1 MGNIKKKI
9 RLRAWE
15 GGGVE
20 STPLQFTEN
29 LEYFICNNATIKLFG
44 RTKLRIPLY
53 FSIFRHL
60 IINSIHYMYFK
71 RVDYDSRVRNDFIC
85 ANVPQ
90 INGLQFSKVAGLFL
104 PNLCRFSVDFR
115 SFFLCL

>member
-1 MGNIKKKI
+1 LK
-9 RLRAWE
+9 A
-15 GGGVE
+15 
-20 STPLQFTEN
+20 
-29 LEYFICNNATIKLFG
+29 
-44 RTKLRIPLY
+44 
-53 FSIFRHL
+53 
-60 IINSIHYMYFK
+60 
-71 RVDYDSRVRNDFIC
+71 VDYDSRVRNDFIC